1 MSFHLGVIEGF
12 YGRQWSWAQRLS
24 LPPLLKS
31 WGYRSYLYAPKG
43 DTSLRSQWRTPF
55 TPVQRENLAALAK
68 ACCETGIE
76 WGLGLSPV
84 GLQADYREGDRDA
97 LRQKLDEIKA
107 LSPNRLW
114 ILFDD
119 LPAGNPHL
127 ATNQLAVVDTVRHH
141 CPELQLAVCP
151 SYYSDDPI
159 LEELFGACPQ
169 GYFADLSDGLS
180 AEIDL
185 LWTGSRVISEAYSEQ
200 DMRAAADKLGR
211 LPLLW
216 DNYPV
221 NDGRRSSRFLNVSPF
236 QGRPTALSRLC
247 SGHYVNPMN
256 QFHLSLPVLQDLPKV
271 YTAQAESFDERL
283 ASALASLPSALAD
296 LLQRHW
302 QDFQRRGLDGMSG
315 AEKQVLAA
323 RCDEIAHPAA
333 VELATWLREGYR
345 FDPECL
351 TE

>member
-24 LPPLLKS
+24 LPPLLKA

-43 DTSLRSQWRTPF
+43 DTSLRSQWRSPF
-55 TPVQRENLAALAK
+55 VAEHRAHLTALAE
-68 ACCETGIE
+68 ACRGAAIE

-84 GLQADYREGDRDA
+84 GLQAEYRASDRDT
-97 LRQKLDEIKA
+97 LKCKLDEIQK

-127 ATNQLAVVDTVRHH
+127 AANQLAVIDTVRNH

-159 LEELFGACPQ
+159 LEELFGTCPT
-169 GYFADLSDGLS
+169 GYFTDLSDGLD
-180 AEIDL
+180 ADIDL
-185 LWTGSRVISEAYSEQ
+185 LWTGPRVISEAYGVE
-200 DMRAAADKLGR
+200 DMGRAADKLGR
-211 LPLLW
+211 RPLLW

-221 NDGRRSSRFLNVSPF
+221 NDGRRSSRFLNVSTF
-236 QGRPTALSRLC
+236 QGRPAALSQLC

-256 QFHLSLPVLQDLPKV
+256 QFHLSLPVLQDLPRV
-271 YTAQAESFDERL
+271 YTAHTESFDERL
-283 ASALASLPSALAD
+283 ALALAELPAALAG
-296 LLQRHW
+296 LLQQHW
-302 QDFQRRGLDGMSG
+302 QDFQRRGLDGMSEG
-315 AEKQVLAA
+315 EKQVIAA
-323 RCDEIAHPAA
+323 QCDQLAHPAA
-333 VELATWLREGYR
+333 AELADWLREAYR